1 MPKGYTGE
9 RRSRMLNRCGNLNW
23 LRGRLVVKPLHHRKS
38 LGGRLAVDFVNLG
51 RVFSGATPRRLS
63 WELLITFLEAA
74 SVVSPQRGSQ
84 LLSLPQVDSRSAEAL
99 LSRAVRLQSALRDA
113 FSASVCKTRI
123 GRECI
128 EPLNEILRITEG
140 HDELVSQASA
150 WRLEFIAREDSLDW
164 LLAAIARSG
173 AEILAEG
180 ADPRL
185 RLCANPGCGLFFCD
199 TSRTRKRRWCSM
211 STCGNRHKV
220 AAFAQRHAQK

>member
-1 MPKGYTGE
+1 MPKGYTKQWHG
-9 RRSRMLNRCGNLNW
+9 RTFNRCGRLNW
-23 LRGRLVVKPLHHRKS
+23 LMGRDVAKPLHQPKS

-51 RVFSGATPRRLS
+51 RVFSGVAPRPLT

-99 LSRAVRLQSALRDA
+99 LSRSARLQATLRDA
-113 FSASVCKTRI
+113 FSASVRKTRI
-123 GRECI
+123 GRESV

-140 HDELVSQASA
+140 HDELVSEDGA

-180 ADPRL
+180 ADSRL
-185 RLCANPGCGLFFCD
+185 CLCANPGCGLFFCD

>member
-1 MPKGYTGE
+1 M
-9 RRSRMLNRCGNLNW
+9 
-23 LRGRLVVKPLHHRKS
+23 VKAPEPPKS

-51 RVFSGATPRRLS
+51 RVFSGATSRPLT

-84 LLSLPQVDSRSAEAL
+84 LLSLLQVDTRSAETL
-99 LSRAVRLQSALRDA
+99 LSRARRLQSALREA
-113 FSASVCKTRI
+113 FAAAVRKNRI
-123 GRECI
+123 ARESI

-140 HDELVSQASA
+140 HDELVSEGTA
-150 WRLEFIAREDSLDW
+150 WRLEFIAREDSLAW

-173 AEILAEG
+173 AEIVAAE
-180 ADPRL
+180 ADSRL

-211 STCGNRHKV
+211 ATCGNRHKV
-220 AAFAQRHAQK
+220 AAFAERHAQK